1 MLMKVLSIEKI
12 LNLEKWQQ
20 IQDSLSKATKLAI
33 ITVDY
38 KGVPITAHSCCNS
51 FCSKVRSD
59 PDLRALCQKCDSRA
73 GLEAVRSN
81 EPFIYLCHFGIVDV
95 AIPFTV
101 YGNYIGALMA
111 GQVRL
116 PANSNQELEHIIPQT
131 VSPEQFSADYNLLPE
146 MSYTE
151 IQLIADSLNH
161 ICNYIIEEA
170 LDKDFLVGMLNKQSG
185 FDHLPVTSGDY
196 ERFKLDH
203 FKQIK
208 KEMAGLITNS
218 YISQDKGEIA
228 EHIHPLIK
236 PAIDYLYNNKSTMPS
251 LKDMSKIC
259 RLSPSYFSK
268 MFSSEQGQSYTDF
281 LTALKITWAKEL
293 LENTDQSIT
302 QISENL
308 GFSDEGYFIKKF
320 KKAEGVTPLVYR
332 KYCRKQS
339 ILT

>member
-1 MLMKVLSIEKI
+1 MKVLSLEKI
-12 LNLEKWQQ
+12 LNLAKWQK
-20 IQDSLSKATKLAI
+20 IQDSLSKTTKLAI

-38 KGVPITAHSCCNS
+38 KGVPVTAHSCCNS
-51 FCSKVRSD
+51 FCTKVRSD
-59 PDLRALCQKCDSRA
+59 PELRSLCQKCDSRA

-116 PANSNQELEHIIPQT
+116 PANSRETLERIIPQT
-131 VSPEQFSADYNLLPE
+131 VPPEQFSADYNDLPE

-151 IQLIADSLNH
+151 IQLIANSLNH

-170 LDKDFLVGMLNKQSG
+170 LDKDFLVSMLNKNTS
-185 FDHLPVTSGDY
+185 FEHLPGTLGEYDTY
-196 ERFKLDH
+196 KLNH

-208 KEMAGLITNS
+208 KEMEGLISSS
-218 YISQDKGEIA
+218 YINQDKGEMT
-228 EHIHPLIK
+228 ERIHPLIK
-236 PAIDYLYNNKSTMPS
+236 PAIDYLYNNKSNMPS
-251 LKDMSKIC
+251 LKDMAKIC

-268 MFSSEQGQSYTDF
+268 VFSSEQGSSYTDF
-281 LTALKITWAKEL
+281 VTALKITWAKNL
-293 LENTDQSIT
+293 LEQTDQSIA

-320 KKAEGVTPLVYR
+320 KKNEGITPLVYR
-332 KYCRKQS
+332 KYYRKHPV
-339 ILT
+339 

>member
-1 MLMKVLSIEKI
+1 MKVLSIEKI

-38 KGVPITAHSCCNS
+38 KGVPITTHSCCNS
-51 FCSKVRSD
+51 FCTKVRSD
-59 PDLRALCQKCDSRA
+59 PELHTLCQKCDSRA

-116 PANSNQELEHIIPQT
+116 PAASSQKLEHIIPQT

-170 LDKDFLVGMLNKQSG
+170 IDKDFLVGMLNKQTS
-185 FDHLPVTSGDY
+185 FEYLPNKSGDY
-196 ERFKLDH
+196 DTFKLDH

-208 KEMAGLITNS
+208 KEMEGLISNS
-218 YISQDKGEIA
+218 YISQNKGEIA

-236 PAIDYLYNNKSTMPS
+236 PAIEYLYNNKSTMPS
-251 LKDMSKIC
+251 LKDMAKIC

-268 MFSSEQGQSYTDF
+268 VFSIEQGQSYSSY
-281 LTALKITWAKEL
+281 LSALKITWSKEL
-293 LENTDQSIT
+293 LEHSEQSIA

-320 KKAEGVTPLVYR
+320 KKTEGITPLVYR
-332 KYCRKQS
+332 KYCRKHT
-339 ILT
+339 I